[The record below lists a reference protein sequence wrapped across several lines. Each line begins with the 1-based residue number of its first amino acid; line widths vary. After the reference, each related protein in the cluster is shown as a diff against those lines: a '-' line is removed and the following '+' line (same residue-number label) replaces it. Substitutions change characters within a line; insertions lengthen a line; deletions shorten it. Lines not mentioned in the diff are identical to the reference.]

1 MSKIE
6 IVGKIGGT
14 EEVLDEADNKKDAEE
29 QVDFWRE
36 LLPGWRIKTQPKKT
50 LDKKTKIGYSLS
62 QRSKK

>member
-1 MSKIE
+1 MATIE

-36 LLPGWRIKTQPKKT
+36 LLPEWRIKTRTGKNT
-50 LDKKTKIGYSLS
+50 
-62 QRSKK
+62 